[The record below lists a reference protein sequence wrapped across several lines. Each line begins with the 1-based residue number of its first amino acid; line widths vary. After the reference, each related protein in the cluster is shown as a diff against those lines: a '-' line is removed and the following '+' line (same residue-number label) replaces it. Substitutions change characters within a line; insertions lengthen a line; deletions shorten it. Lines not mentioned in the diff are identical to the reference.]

1 LNRLGVERFL
11 RWQAEETPVLVGCAE
26 LTPAEPP
33 VPRPNLKDLVPCV
46 AYGVRT
52 DGAPATFVF
61 SSGVDLDALPFVA
74 DVQAMSDDPVVLVL
88 PKRDL
93 LPIVSE
99 VAGLLE
105 RPVAVVGLA
114 SSTS

>member
-1 LNRLGVERFL
+1 M
-11 RWQAEETPVLVGCAE
+11 
-26 LTPAEPP
+26 
-33 VPRPNLKDLVPCV
+33 PRPNLKDLVPCV
-46 AYGVRT
+46 AYGAHT
-52 DGAPATFVF
+52 DGAPVTIVF